1 MSQTH
6 APGEWRKVLEHI
18 PYSESFRIVDEGT
31 IVAHGVNLKNAE
43 RIVLCCNAHDDL
55 VAALR
60 ACLLRFE
67 SLNGQVSYEVWQGN
81 YDAVQAATN
90 ALAKAGEK

>member
-6 APGEWRKVLEHI
+6 TPGEWRKVLEHI

-55 VAALR
+55 VAALKYCR
-60 ACLLRFE
+60 NSFQR
-67 SLNGQVSYEVWQGN
+67 
-81 YDAVQAATN
+81 YDDEAGYDYHSNEIDKINA